1 MWTRLWTCFWTKF
14 DVSPRSM
21 VQHVWPGCCPDGSSL
36 PVTLPFVA
44 STSRAAWGVAVSH
57 INYLLLSAPCV
68 FMVTWNAELNL
79 SLPARCSA
87 RPVPAQS
94 WNNLH
99 TKSGVCVRSVKV
111 CLRFPQLGRNEQ
123 AFTQSDHPPMLCHG
137 QKKTPKTV
145 LKGSTSLEAATRRPF
160 KCFQLK
166 NYSTLIFKKYN
177 YNTVSVNTAKLH
189 ALSSAVVYRCH
200 LLNMLPPVYCVH
212 GAEKSKS
219 TPRRQGWVPSGC
231 RH

>member
-21 VQHVWPGCCPDGSSL
+21 VQHLWPGCCPDGSSL

-111 CLRFPQLGRNEQ
+111 CLRFPNWVGMSRPSHNQII
-123 AFTQSDHPPMLCHG
+123 HPCFVMG
-137 QKKTPKTV
+137 KKNTKNRPQGLNITWSSNQETV
-145 LKGSTSLEAATRRPF
+145 QVLST
-160 KCFQLK
+160 
-166 NYSTLIFKKYN
+166 
-177 YNTVSVNTAKLH
+177 
-189 ALSSAVVYRCH
+189 
-200 LLNMLPPVYCVH
+200 
-212 GAEKSKS
+212 
-219 TPRRQGWVPSGC
+219 
-231 RH
+231 